1 MANISIELSD
11 DACAV
16 KGDMQ
21 IVLRDILGRVFH
33 LSLRELNSRYNKDWR
48 ILSRIYPSPVS
59 YPKVTIVMEVSSRYD
74 YDTLK
79 ADVTETFKKNWETVV
94 KEMCDPGN

>member
-1 MANISIELSD
+1 MTNISIELSD

-33 LSLRELNSRYNKDWR
+33 LSLRELDTRHNKDWR
-48 ILSRIYPSPVS
+48 ILSRIYPSPVP

-74 YDTLK
+74 YDILK
-79 ADVTETFKKNWETVV
+79 ADVTETFKKHWETVV
-94 KEMCDPGN
+94 KEMCDT